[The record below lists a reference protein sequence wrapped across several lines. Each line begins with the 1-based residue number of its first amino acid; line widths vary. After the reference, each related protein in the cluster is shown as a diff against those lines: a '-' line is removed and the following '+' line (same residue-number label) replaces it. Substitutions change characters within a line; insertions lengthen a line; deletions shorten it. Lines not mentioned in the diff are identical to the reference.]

1 MKEIKDFKIQTFVG
15 LLANLNI
22 VLSDAGGGP
31 LSIEALSEMSAID
44 LLALIA
50 PNHIHFCF
58 TASSG

>member
-15 LLANLNI
+15 LLTNLNI
-22 VLSDAGGGP
+22 VLSDAGGTS
-31 LSIEALSEMSAID
+31 LSIENLCEMSAID

-50 PNHIHFCF
+50 PNNIHFCF